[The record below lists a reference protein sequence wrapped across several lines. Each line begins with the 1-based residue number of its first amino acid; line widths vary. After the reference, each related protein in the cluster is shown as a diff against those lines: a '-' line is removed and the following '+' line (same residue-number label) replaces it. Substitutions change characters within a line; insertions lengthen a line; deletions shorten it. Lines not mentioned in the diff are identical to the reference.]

1 VRLWR
6 ALTVTEVRIR
16 VKVLMG
22 KELSFIFCE
31 APHALHSPVLVH
43 TSVAHLK
50 HAIHKHEGLLPQEMV
65 LIRSGSTPLKHERAP
80 LAAYVWDI
88 LRRNSTNSMPE
99 VRLDM
104 VLRMS
109 TGGCSAEPAR
119 PSELAFDH
127 IRIITS
133 SAVKGRMSSVLSSE
147 LGWEVYMDEM
157 GPWFYRKTLQ
167 SEEWFFEHTARSEG
181 WKRHTDPRSRCSWWV
196 HHSGRWFFDPRQ

>member
-1 VRLWR
+1 
-6 ALTVTEVRIR
+6 
-16 VKVLMG
+16 MG

-109 TGGCSAEPAR
+109 TGRCSAEPVR
-119 PSELAFDH
+119 PSEIAFDH

-133 SAVKGRMSSVLSSE
+133 SAVDGHMTPMIMSSE

-181 WKRHTDPRSRCSWWV
+181 WKRHTDPRSRCSWWGHV
-196 HHSGRWFFDPRQ
+196 SGRWFFDPRQ